1 MKKFFKFVIKIISV
15 LILSLVII
23 NIAVIAYSSVYIKK
37 EDKLT
42 DNYDCIL
49 VLGTSVN
56 GKEPGA
62 LLKDRL
68 DTAIRLYNCKQ
79 SRYVVMSGDGIDKYY
94 NEPKAMKDY
103 AIKQGLEDRIIIMD
117 EGGLSTYE
125 SMYRAKE
132 LIGVR
137 KPLIVTQKYH
147 LFRSVFAARCL
158 GMDAAGVA
166 AEKTAQDY
174 PSALY
179 RHTREFFARVKDFI
193 FVFIRPEPN
202 YMDDVEIK

>member
-1 MKKFFKFVIKIISV
+1 MKKFFKYVKKIFAVFIA
-15 LILSLVII
+15 ILVII
-23 NIAVIAYSSVYIKK
+23 NIAVIAYSAIYIKK
-37 EDKLT
+37 EDKFT
-42 DNYDCIL
+42 ENYDCIL
-49 VLGTSVN
+49 VLGTSVS

-68 DTAIRLYNCKQ
+68 DTAIKLYNCKQ

-103 AIKQGLEDRIIIMD
+103 AVKQGLEDGIIIMD

-147 LFRSVFAARCL
+147 LFRSVFDARCL
-158 GMDAAGVA
+158 GMDAVGFA
-166 AEKTAQDY
+166 AEKTAQEY

-179 RHTREFFARVKDFI
+179 RHTREFFARVKDLI

-202 YMDDVEIK
+202 YMEDIEIK